1 MGLPKISIVTPSFNQ
16 GQFLEETILSVLNQ
30 NYPDLEYIIIDGG
43 STDNSTEI
51 IRRYEDRIAYWVSE
65 PDRGQTDAINK
76 GLRRATGEITTY
88 MNSDDVYLPGA
99 FHTVGRY
106 FAEQTNS
113 RWLCGTCLTFGL
125 PDESPGFMEVPPTEN
140 IAARLLVN
148 TFLPTPSM
156 FWRRDA
162 FEEFGLFLEDMHY
175 CFDLEHWLRMLVGG
189 VLYHPLERPLSAFR
203 LHPASKTVT
212 TRDGFVREEQR
223 IREMYLPRMS
233 PRERNWVLTK
243 DREREAAEVL
253 MNAGS
258 KWRAGDKAGGVMT
271 GLDALRRSPARV
283 AFYCAKRLQR
293 LIT

>member
-30 NYPDLEYIIIDGG
+30 NYPTLEYIIIDGG

-76 GLRRATGEITTY
+76 GLKRATGEIMTY

-99 FHTVGRY
+99 FHAVGRY
-106 FAEQTNS
+106 FAEQRS
-113 RWLCGTCLTFGL
+113 CRWLCGTSLTFGL
-125 PDESPGFMEVPPTEN
+125 LDESPGFMDVPPTEN
-140 IAARLLVN
+140 IASRLLVN

-175 CFDLEHWLRMLVGG
+175 CFDLEHWMRMLVGG

-223 IREMYLPRMS
+223 IREMYLPRMT
-233 PRERNWVLTK
+233 PKERNWVLMK
-243 DREREAAEVL
+243 DREREALDAL
-253 MNAGS
+253 MSADS
-258 KWRAGDKAGGVMT
+258 QWRSGDRAGGVKM
-271 GLDALRRSPARV
+271 GLEALRRSPARV

>member
-43 STDNSTEI
+43 STDNSREI

-76 GLRRATGEITTY
+76 GLRRATGDVVTY

-99 FHTVGRY
+99 FHAVGRY
-106 FAEQTNS
+106 FAEQPAC
-113 RWLCGTCLTFGL
+113 RWLCGTSLTFGL
-125 PDESPGFMEVPPTEN
+125 PDESPGFMDVPATEN

-175 CFDLEHWLRMLVGG
+175 CFDLEHWLRMLVAG
-189 VLYHPLERPLSAFR
+189 VNYHPLDRPLSAFR

-223 IREMYLPRMS
+223 IREMYLPRMT

-243 DREREAAEVL
+243 DRERAAIDALV
-253 MNAGS
+253 NADS
-258 KWRAGDKAGGVMT
+258 QWRAGDRAGGVKL
-271 GLDALRRSPARV
+271 GLEALRRSPARV